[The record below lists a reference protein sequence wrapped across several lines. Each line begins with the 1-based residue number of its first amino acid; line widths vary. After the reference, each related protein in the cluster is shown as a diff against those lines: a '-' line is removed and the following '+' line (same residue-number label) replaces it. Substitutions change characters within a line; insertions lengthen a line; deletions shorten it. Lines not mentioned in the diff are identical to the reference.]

1 MPIGRHSFIRNSKL
15 PDVKGR
21 VDYISNPERQEHLY
35 ATYQTSGVSKEFWS
49 NLAREN
55 QQDFK
60 ASGTKGKCIE
70 GRELIIALPECFTE
84 YQPED
89 VVKLFTETFHSRYDV
104 ECCAAL
110 HHNKTKTNYHIHL
123 IFSERKLL
131 EQPQVKIATRNM
143 FYNEQG
149 KHVRTKKEILDD
161 EGNIRKG
168 CQIIPKGEVYES
180 HIFSSKEEYFKSK
193 AFTREVKEMYTK
205 LINQYVKV
213 DSQKLSVF
221 QPGGVYLPT
230 KKIGK
235 NNPKAAEIKA
245 DNEARQ
251 EWNRT
256 VDVALVEGVP
266 EEKILEIKKE
276 KISERVNVSVIVN
289 GEDPRLFR
297 NLLLAAIRILLE
309 SIEKLRIPPKPKLG
323 IDIKEFRQMEE
334 LKGQLDKKTAAIRRA
349 EQVELP
355 QLEKELADIHGLFK
369 GKAKKEAQMKIDKC
383 KKRIARMKDELKQLV
398 KRSGYPSVQKFM
410 EGYNTAY
417 KLVEEYKKELADW
430 KQKTGQTEPEPEK
443 KKSIIARLR
452 ENDKRIKEQDKQRTI
467 APKKHRDMER

>member
-1 MPIGRHSFIRNSKL
+1 
-15 PDVKGR
+15 
-21 VDYISNPERQEHLY
+21 
-35 ATYQTSGVSKEFWS
+35 
-49 NLAREN
+49 
-55 QQDFK
+55 
-60 ASGTKGKCIE
+60 
-70 GRELIIALPECFTE
+70 
-84 YQPED
+84 
-89 VVKLFTETFHSRYDV
+89 
-104 ECCAAL
+104 
-110 HHNKTKTNYHIHL
+110 
-123 IFSERKLL
+123 
-131 EQPQVKIATRNM
+131 
-143 FYNEQG
+143 
-149 KHVRTKKEILDD
+149 
-161 EGNIRKG
+161 
-168 CQIIPKGEVYES
+168 
-180 HIFSSKEEYFKSK
+180 
-193 AFTREVKEMYTK
+193 
-205 LINQYVKV
+205 
-213 DSQKLSVF
+213 
-221 QPGGVYLPT
+221 
-230 KKIGK
+230 
-235 NNPKAAEIKA
+235 
-245 DNEARQ
+245 
-251 EWNRT
+251 
-256 VDVALVEGVP
+256 
-266 EEKILEIKKE
+266 
-276 KISERVNVSVIVN
+276 VNVSVIVN

-309 SIEKLRIPPKPKLG
+309 SIEKLRISPKPKLG

>member
-1 MPIGRHSFIRNSKL
+1 M
-15 PDVKGR
+15 
-21 VDYISNPERQEHLY
+21 
-35 ATYQTSGVSKEFWS
+35 
-49 NLAREN
+49 
-55 QQDFK
+55 
-60 ASGTKGKCIE
+60 
-70 GRELIIALPECFTE
+70 
-84 YQPED
+84 
-89 VVKLFTETFHSRYDV
+89 
-104 ECCAAL
+104 
-110 HHNKTKTNYHIHL
+110 
-123 IFSERKLL
+123 
-131 EQPQVKIATRNM
+131 KIATRNM

-161 EGNIRKG
+161 EGNIQKG
-168 CQIIPKGEVYES
+168 CQIISKGEVYES
-180 HIFSSKEEYFKSK
+180 HMFSPKEEYFKSK

-205 LINQYVKV
+205 LINQYVKE

-235 NNPKAAEIKA
+235 NNLKAAEIKA
-245 DNEARQ
+245 DNEVRQ

-309 SIEKLRIPPKPKLG
+309 SIEKLRIPPKPKLE
-323 IDIKEFRQMEE
+323 IDIKEFHQMEE

-383 KKRIARMKDELKQLV
+383 KKRIVRMKDELKQLV

-452 ENDKRIKEQDKQRTI
+452 ENDKRIKEQDKQRPI